1 MTWIKLD
8 DRAPRHPKVSGLS
21 DRSFRWWIYS
31 LCYSSEF
38 LTDGELPYAFLK
50 TAPAKVQAELRHAQ
64 LWVTDTN
71 GVVSIHDYLTHQ
83 NSRAVVERTRTHG
96 KERAAR
102 SRNVRANVQRT
113 FADGSQIVR
122 KPDTEADTE
131 TDTEK
136 QQQHEPTKTM
146 ALIRSPLD
154 IHRARER
161 CAYVGARLEV
171 PHGLHADL
179 MRGTGAD
186 AHTRLMAWYAEL
198 DAEIE
203 ASGEAIVPDVFKW
216 LRGKWQTWLT
226 PQQKATTKAAQLQK
240 MIVDATAYA
249 EAHRGRR

>member
-8 DRAPRHPKVSGLS
+8 DKAPRHPKVSGLS

-31 LCYSSEF
+31 LCYASEF
-38 LTDGELPYAFLK
+38 LTDGVLPYPFLK
-50 TAPAKVQAELRHAQ
+50 TVPTTVQHELRHAG
-64 LWVTDTN
+64 LWITDTS
-71 GVVSIHDYLTHQ
+71 GVVTIHDYLVHQ
-83 NSRAVVERTRTHG
+83 QSRAIVERSRISG

-102 SRNVRANVQRT
+102 SRTVRANHTRT
-113 FADGSQIVR
+113 FAERSANVR
-122 KPDTEADTE
+122 KPDTEVD

-136 QQQHEPTKTM
+136 SSTTTTPM
-146 ALIRSPLD
+146 GLIRSPLEV
-154 IHRARER
+154 HRAQQR

-203 ASGEAIVPDVFKW
+203 ASGEAIAPDVFKW
-216 LRGKWQTWLT
+216 LRARWQAWIG
-226 PQQKATTKAAQLQK
+226 PVQKP
-240 MIVDATAYA
+240 VHDPA
-249 EAHRGRR
+249 EAFRQRQLAKRAGATS